1 MKKQVN
7 IYVDFKNI
15 RGLFEQAQ
23 KKNRNSLFEYEVYEL
38 IRLSGGETIPRYL
51 VLEKGERLNSEKLL
65 AIPGKKVVIRAIS
78 PGPCLGRKRVA
89 RVPFRRSGRA
99 NPWEIHPGATSCRR
113 DRAGISCLMQNMNL
127 CSFFLPIVSPGFYW
141 ATF

>member
-7 IYVDFKNI
+7 IYVDFKSI

-23 KKNRNSLFEYEVYEL
+23 KENRNSLFEYEVYEL

-65 AIPGKKVVIRAIS
+65 AIPGEKVVIKAIS
-78 PGPCLGRKRVA
+78 PFIVHKSIVVDSGSLYDPLALALEERGLPV
-89 RVPFRRSGRA
+89 FRSGDQAVRTLGKYIRGRLHAGEIVRA
-99 NPWEIHPGATSCRR
+99 FPASCR
-113 DRAGISCLMQNMNL
+113 
-127 CSFFLPIVSPGFYW
+127 
-141 ATF
+141 T